1 MNDVV
6 KSALLIRIAAPMQ
19 AWGSSSLFEI
29 RDTQSE
35 PTKSGIIGLLGCACG
50 KSRNDFDFI
59 TKCCQMQM
67 GVLVIKEGKRLWDY
81 HVSGGGYWING
92 GSYGVA
98 SANGKNTGSPVLSR
112 RCYLSD
118 ADFIVALIGET
129 SFLNAIES
137 GLKKPVWSIYLGRKA
152 FPPSTPLFITKT
164 FDKEI
169 KKALINGL
177 LNVIKNED
185 WLKIVHGLSS
195 SGKEFRC
202 PGWFSKFVKQTAS
215 DKASIDVISLRMIL
229 ECTRDEGSSV
239 EDIPITFEKINRKY
253 TRRYVKND
261 YLDINGI
268 KEEIHAGTSLSDKA

>member
-1 MNDVV
+1 MPDVE

-19 AWGSSSLFEI
+19 AWGSDSLFEI

-50 KSRNDFDFI
+50 RRRNDLEFI
-59 TKCCQMQM
+59 AKCCQMKM
-67 GVLVIKEGKRLWDY
+67 GVIVIKEGKRLWDY
-81 HVSGGGYWING
+81 HVSGGGNWING

-129 SFLNAIES
+129 GFLNALES
-137 GLKKPVWSIYLGRKA
+137 GLKKPVWPIYLGRKA
-152 FPPSTPLFITKT
+152 FPPSTPIFITT
-164 FDKEI
+164 TSDKEI

-177 LNVIKNED
+177 LKVIENED
-185 WLKIVHGLSS
+185 WLKIGHGSSS

-202 PGWFSKFVKQTAS
+202 PHWFSKLVKLTISDAAS
-215 DKASIDVISLRMIL
+215 TDAISLRMIL
-229 ECTRDEGSSV
+229 ECTRDEGNSV
-239 EDIPITFEKINRKY
+239 EDIPVTFEKINRKY

-261 YLDINGI
+261 YLDITGI
-268 KEEIHAGTSLSDKA
+268 MEEIHAGTSLPDKA